1 MSKDFKDLEQILINY
16 KRLKIE
22 INNFN
27 ILNKEKEVL
36 ERELLISR
44 INNALLVLNKNEL
57 KIIKLRYID
66 GLGKENWYSISDKLF
81 LSVSRC
87 HEIKKEALKK
97 LSDLLNL

>member
-87 HEIKKEALKK
+87 HEIKKDALKK
-97 LSDLLNL
+97 LSYLLNL